1 LRGQKYEDFSLKIL
15 ALTQRVELVQAYR
28 EKRDCLDQR
37 WTDFVLRCGFI
48 PVPLPNNLSAVRQL
62 AGEVNISGFVLTG
75 GNSLAKYGGDA
86 QERDEV
92 ERFLIGFAMQKD
104 LPLVGVCRGMQVI
117 QDYFGVGLERIEG
130 HVAVNHKLLMGKE
143 EVLKNSYH
151 SLGSRKSAEE
161 LLVEARAEDGV
172 IEAVRHSS
180 KKIYGMMWHPERNS
194 PFEKSDVALFHV
206 FFGK

>member
-1 LRGQKYEDFSLKIL
+1 
-15 ALTQRVELVQAYR
+15 
-28 EKRDCLDQR
+28 
-37 WTDFVLRCGFI
+37 
-48 PVPLPNNLSAVRQL
+48 
-62 AGEVNISGFVLTG
+62 
-75 GNSLAKYGGDA
+75 
-86 QERDEV
+86 
-92 ERFLIGFAMQKD
+92 
-104 LPLVGVCRGMQVI
+104 
-117 QDYFGVGLERIEG
+117 
-130 HVAVNHKLLMGKE
+130 
-143 EVLKNSYH
+143 LKNSYH